1 MEYIFAALFGGVV
14 FSAITF
20 VILNLRNT
28 KDRIRQQADFNAQIE
43 AMDQTRAK
51 LSDDL
56 AESNNTRLD
65 SEARNADLQNKVEE
79 LAAAIDQLNMRISD
93 MSNEISHNQQNAI
106 AVQEEFN
113 SILSNQT
120 KELADEAARLKN
132 VAVTFEHWHKEMN
145 SLMEQNTLMRTQ
157 NQEFAAIMASV
168 GLICSDTGD
177 PGGRQTGD
185 HMTHYIDPNGL
196 YAEVFQSMPEECLL
210 PFKLLFD
217 NDTFLLGKPYKSVGL
232 SKIELSKI
240 KTKYTCLGCGAAVW
254 GRPALDL
261 SCNPCKQVMVVID
274 DFGK

>member
-1 MEYIFAALFGGVV
+1 MEYIFAALFGGAV

-20 VILNLRNT
+20 VFLNLRNT
-28 KDRIRQQADFNAQIE
+28 KDRTRQQADFNAQIE

-93 MSNEISHNQQNAI
+93 MSNEIAHNQQNAI

-157 NQEFAAIMASV
+157 NQEFAAIVKHVILVALNASIEAARAGEAGRGFAVVADQVKSLAGRSEILSTEYGNSLNKNDLITTVTFQDIQASGKMMMAAISAM
-168 GLICSDTGD
+168 D
-177 PGGRQTGD
+177 
-185 HMTHYIDPNGL
+185 
-196 YAEVFQSMPEECLL
+196 
-210 PFKLLFD
+210 
-217 NDTFLLGKPYKSVGL
+217 
-232 SKIELSKI
+232 SKISQLRSN
-240 KTKYTCLGCGAAVW
+240 LH
-254 GRPALDL
+254 
-261 SCNPCKQVMVVID
+261 
-274 DFGK
+274 